1 MGKQCC
7 LDNWKTQ
14 YCMLKLLFAVSSEHI
29 TAWTQAYNI
38 NKTHCVHLD
47 VYCTGSQKQW
57 ND

>member
-1 MGKQCC
+1 MF
-7 LDNWKTQ
+7 LDNWKTP

-29 TAWTQAYNI
+29 ESWTQASNI
-38 NKTHCVHLD
+38 NKTHGVHLD